1 MAELEVNGRR
11 FRDLDGYNAAK
22 RDAAVI
28 DRMKERL
35 DMTNVEDVKRM
46 RDNIEAG
53 RYRFETVIGDDF
65 LDELDDLI
73 DELKRTAGTE
83 QSLKDK
89 KDNKGKK
96 EKKPKEIKRL
106 EDYDDDMQREI
117 MDAMNRSN
125 RKRGL
130 FIALMG
136 LVAAVSIGYLIF
148 YGSQYAKNDMRTD
161 QLTELIDD
169 KASGQ
174 EYSVTLSKEDKTRPP
189 ILKKYEALY
198 QKNRRI
204 VGWLKIEDT
213 NIDYPVMQTTNN
225 DYYLDHNYNQ
235 EYDKNGSIFLDKDC
249 DPAFPND
256 NMIIY
261 GHHMKSGRM
270 FGNLNYYAKESY
282 YKEHPVILF
291 DTIYEEGQYEIMYV
305 FRSKIYS
312 EEEIVFKYY
321 KFIDA
326 TSEDE
331 FYSNMEEMEKLSLYD
346 TGVTAEY
353 GDKLITLSTCDNTEN
368 NGRFVVV
375 AKKIK

>member
-1 MAELEVNGRR
+1 MAELEVNGRK

-22 RDAAVI
+22 RDAAII

-35 DMTNVEDVKRM
+35 DMTNVEDVTRM
-46 RDNIEAG
+46 RDNIEEG

-65 LDELDDLI
+65 LDELDDLL

-83 QSLKDK
+83 QSHKEK
-89 KDNKGKK
+89 KDNKVKK

-106 EDYDDDMQREI
+106 EDYDDDMRREI
-117 MDAMNRSN
+117 MDAMKRSN
-125 RKRGL
+125 RKRAL

-136 LVAAVSIGYLIF
+136 LIAVVSIGYLIF

-169 KASGQ
+169 KAGGQ

-235 EYDKNGSIFLDKDC
+235 EFDKNGSIFLDKEC

-282 YKEHPVILF
+282 YREHPVILF
-291 DTIYEEGQYEIMYV
+291 DTIYEEGKYEIMYV

-353 GDKLITLSTCDNTEN
+353 GDKLITLSTCDNTED